1 MTGKTVQ
8 EIIDNI
14 TVMDDTFFH
23 KLVEDKGFCE
33 ELLQVVLGNPNIRLI
48 EATAQK
54 SLRNIRGRSVVL
66 DAHCVDISDKHFDL
80 EMQRK
85 DDDDHQK
92 RVRYNSSNMDT
103 YIAEKGTKF
112 EQIPDIYVI
121 YITKNDFF
129 CEGRT
134 IYHVDRIL
142 RETGKFVYNGVNE
155 IYVNTEIDDGSN
167 IAELMKIF
175 KSPAIPHNSKFP
187 RICSGIR
194 NLKEGK
200 GRDEMCALVEEYAEQ
215 KVKEAEQKAREAEKR
230 LADRMLKDGKLTMND
245 ISIYFPTL
253 SEDDINELERGEI

>member
-8 EIIDNI
+8 EIIDNM

-33 ELLQVVLGNPNIRLI
+33 ELLQVVLANPNIRLV

-54 SLRNIRGRSVVL
+54 SLRNVKGRSVVL
-66 DAHCVDISDKHFDL
+66 DAHCVDISDNHFDL
-80 EMQRK
+80 EMQHK

-112 EQIPDIYVI
+112 GQLPDIYVI
-121 YITKNDFF
+121 YISKNDFF
-129 CEGRT
+129 GEGRT
-134 IYHVDRIL
+134 LYHVDRIL
-142 RETGKFVYNGVNE
+142 RETKKIVCNGTNE
-155 IYVNTEIDDGSN
+155 IYVNTEIDDGSD

-175 KSPAIPHNSKFP
+175 KNPVVPNNSKFP
-187 RICSGIR
+187 RVCSGIR

-200 GRDEMCALVEEYAEQ
+200 GRNEMCALVEEYAEQ
-215 KVKEAEQKAREAEKR
+215 KVKEAEKKAKEAEKKI
-230 LADRMLKDGKLTMND
+230 AERMLKDGKLTVED
-245 ISIYFPTL
+245 ISKYFPAL
-253 SEDDINELERGEI
+253 SGDDINELEEK

>member
-1 MTGKTVQ
+1 MLNFSNDTGIIEKNEIPWLYAVRIKQGRIQMTGKTVQ

-129 CEGRT
+129 
-134 IYHVDRIL
+134 L
-142 RETGKFVYNGVNE
+142 RRP
-155 IYVNTEIDDGSN
+155 DN
-167 IAELMKIF
+167 IPCRPY
-175 KSPAIPHNSKFP
+175 PA
-187 RICSGIR
+187 
-194 NLKEGK
+194 
-200 GRDEMCALVEEYAEQ
+200 
-215 KVKEAEQKAREAEKR
+215 
-230 LADRMLKDGKLTMND
+230 
-245 ISIYFPTL
+245 
-253 SEDDINELERGEI
+253 